1 MNKNAY
7 EIRLDI
13 LNMAHSDI
21 FAKYHEKVS
30 TLRDNANRKNE
41 PFDINHCDALY
52 PSVDQ
57 IVKRAQELYAFVE
70 SK

>member
-21 FAKYHEKVS
+21 FAKYHEKIS

-41 PFDINHCDALY
+41 AFDVAHCDALY
-52 PSVDQ
+52 PTVQQ
-57 IVKRAQELYAFVE
+57 ITARAHELYAFVE
-70 SK
+70 GK